1 MNNLNGTKKL
11 SKKQTRKI
19 VFNKLSNALVEYNI
33 DLKGKKVNSN
43 LKKLSKVLATDIVKT
58 TRKQNEKTK
67 KLKTKVLKTDQE
79 QNNNVLQAAN

>member
-33 DLKGKKVNSN
+33 EGKKVNNN
-43 LKKLSKVLATDIVKT
+43 LKKLSKALAADIVKT
-58 TRKQNEKTK
+58 ARKQNDKTK
-67 KLKTKVLKTDQE
+67 KLKTKVLKTGEE
-79 QNNNVLQAAN
+79 QNNNALQAAN